1 MDRVTRI
8 RDLEIETS
16 PHFPRGPKLQYPA
29 YAGPFEMPPR
39 NYAQWPSLPQR
50 ISCPSPAVWRPAE
63 TSANPS
69 EAPSPQRSP
78 ARARSMH
85 LSRRLPSSRF
95 LTGSIPVL
103 ALQQRTPKDSPAL
116 FEPNLGGPKAAP

>member
-63 TSANPS
+63 TSANGW
-69 EAPSPQRSP
+69 
-78 ARARSMH
+78 ARSEEHTSELQSRLH
-85 LSRRLPSSRF
+85 LVCRLLLEKKKKQKTHIIS
-95 LTGSIPVL
+95 VM
-103 ALQQRTPKDSPAL
+103 RTKM
-116 FEPNLGGPKAAP
+116 KMTV